1 MTLAAL
7 SKQVVGGVSR
17 ECVSG
22 DRNGKHRQGFG
33 NAESVR
39 IQNSMNARLA
49 DLCRGLDK
57 DRKATDAQKAL
68 AARRIQSSVGAYY
81 DERVNDG

>member
-1 MTLAAL
+1 M
-7 SKQVVGGVSR
+7 R
-17 ECVSG
+17 
-22 DRNGKHRQGFG
+22 KHRQGFG

-57 DRKATDAQKAL
+57 DRKATEKQKAL
-68 AARRIQSSVGAYY
+68 AARQIQSSVGAYY

>member
-1 MTLAAL
+1 M
-7 SKQVVGGVSR
+7 
-17 ECVSG
+17 
-22 DRNGKHRQGFG
+22 GKHRQGFG

-39 IQNSMNARLA
+39 IQNSMNARHA

-68 AARRIQSSVGAYY
+68 AARQIQSSVGAYY

>member
-1 MTLAAL
+1 M
-7 SKQVVGGVSR
+7 
-17 ECVSG
+17 
-22 DRNGKHRQGFG
+22 GKHRQGFG

-57 DRKATDAQKAL
+57 DQKKKKKQKAL

-81 DERVNDG
+81 KDEEDW

>member
-1 MTLAAL
+1 
-7 SKQVVGGVSR
+7 
-17 ECVSG
+17 
-22 DRNGKHRQGFG
+22 
-33 NAESVR
+33 
-39 IQNSMNARLA
+39 MNARHA

-68 AARRIQSSVGAYY
+68 AARQIQSSVGAYY

>member
-1 MTLAAL
+1 M
-7 SKQVVGGVSR
+7 
-17 ECVSG
+17 
-22 DRNGKHRQGFG
+22 GKHRQGFG
-33 NAESVR
+33 KAESVRIR

-57 DRKATDAQKAL
+57 DRKATDAQKTL
-68 AARRIQSSVGAYY
+68 AARQIQSSVGAYY

>member
-1 MTLAAL
+1 M
-7 SKQVVGGVSR
+7 SVS
-17 ECVSG
+17 VSG
-22 DRNGKHRQGFG
+22 DGKMKHRQGFG

-81 DERVNDG
+81 KDEEDW